1 MRAVVFQLRRAG
13 VVETEIGEIRG
24 RMARDTVSNASLPM
38 VLRRREKNP
47 RSREFPGAELKI
59 LLQLLRLED
68 EFILQKI
75 SKQGKEDNTSQD
87 IPDKRRQGSCLFALI

>member
-1 MRAVVFQLRRAG
+1 MESIYPDTR
-13 VVETEIGEIRG
+13 TNIKEIFPE
-24 RMARDTVSNASLPM
+24 RDII
-38 VLRRREKNP
+38 
-47 RSREFPGAELKI
+47 FELKI